1 MNKAT
6 YKKNIESYP
15 ESVGAVRN
23 RSLKDDDVTKT
34 SNIIQYLISLI
45 KSKKIP
51 VNKIMPSE
59 HALMQ
64 RFNCSRSVVVSAYLK
79 LNALGATYSI
89 SKRGHFVAENFH
101 NLIKP
106 ISSLLKVD
114 KQWGEEVFDFQ
125 WPSWFDER
133 NIIFTDGARMFNK
146 YFYKNN
152 ELIAEADVWLSTKN
166 LDIYEPIDLSIPLLD
181 SLSEREPV
189 KNIVYEIKYEEANR
203 LGYEKMMVI
212 IFFGYNEDSICIA
225 GKFYIKPEHFTFFHQ
240 EFSLL

>member
-1 MNKAT
+1 MC
-6 YKKNIESYP
+6 I
-15 ESVGAVRN
+15 
-23 RSLKDDDVTKT
+23 
-34 SNIIQYLISLI
+34 
-45 KSKKIP
+45 
-51 VNKIMPSE
+51 
-59 HALMQ
+59 
-64 RFNCSRSVVVSAYLK
+64 
-79 LNALGATYSI
+79 
-89 SKRGHFVAENFH
+89 ENFH

-212 IFFGYNEDSICIA
+212 IFFGYDEDSICIRW
-225 GKFYIKPEHFTFFHQ
+225 
-240 EFSLL
+240 